1 MKTISFIFNLFFD
14 DYGIPCVWAWVIY
27 FILCGITVVFFW
39 CISLSSNEEGKA
51 LSKYCSYSAIF
62 LYVCLFYLVNSL
74 NPYEYIPFI
83 GTDIQ
88 KANLRRCTVGK
99 TVNLENIK
107 DIMTDCKKRDQEL
120 KFKEILIGK

>member
-1 MKTISFIFNLFFD
+1 MGKIIAPLFDLFWD

-27 FILCGITVVFFW
+27 FILCGVTVVFFW
-39 CISLSSNEEGKA
+39 FSSLSSNEEGKA

-62 LYVCLFYLVNSL
+62 LYVFLFYLVNSL

-107 DIMTDCKKRDQEL
+107 DIMTDCKNRNQEI
-120 KFKEILIGK
+120 K

>member
-14 DYGIPCVWAWVIY
+14 GYGIPCVRAWVIY
-27 FILCGITVVFFW
+27 FILCGVTVVFFW
-39 CISLSSNEEGKA
+39 FSSLSSNEEGKA
-51 LSKYCSYSAIF
+51 LSKYCAYSAIF
-62 LYVCLFYLVNSL
+62 LYVFLFYLVNSL
-74 NPYEYIPFI
+74 NPYEYIPFV

-88 KANLRRCTVGK
+88 KANLIRCISGK
-99 TVNLENIK
+99 TVDLENIK

>member
-27 FILCGITVVFFW
+27 FILCSITVVFFW
-39 CISLSSNEEGKA
+39 FISLSSNEEGKA
-51 LSKYCSYSAIF
+51 LSKYCAYSAIF
-62 LYVCLFYLVNSL
+62 LYVFLFYLVNSL

-88 KANLRRCTVGK
+88 KANLISCTSGK
-99 TVNLENIK
+99 TIDLENIK
-107 DIMTDCKKRDQEL
+107 DIMADCKKRDQEL
-120 KFKEILIGK
+120 KLKEN

>member
-39 CISLSSNEEGKA
+39 FISLSSNEEGKA

>member
-1 MKTISFIFNLFFD
+1 MKTISFIFNWFFD
-14 DYGIPCVWAWVIY
+14 GYGKPCVWAWVIY
-27 FILCGITVVFFW
+27 FILCGITVAFFW
-39 CISLSSNEEGKA
+39 FISLSSNEEGKA

-88 KANLRRCTVGK
+88 KANLRRCTSGK
-99 TVNLENIK
+99 IVDLENIK

>member
-14 DYGIPCVWAWVIY
+14 GYGKPCVWAWVIY
-27 FILCGITVVFFW
+27 FILCGITVAFFW
-39 CISLSSNEEGKA
+39 FISLSSNEEGKA

-88 KANLRRCTVGK
+88 KANLRRCTSGK
-99 TVNLENIK
+99 IVDLENIK